1 MTDSVIAS
9 KAETMVETVAHLEA
23 NYGSARGYCK
33 AIGLEDEEIARI
45 RSNFMVFPSSPF
57 FFLL

>member
-1 MTDSVIAS
+1 
-9 KAETMVETVAHLEA
+9 MVETVAHLEA